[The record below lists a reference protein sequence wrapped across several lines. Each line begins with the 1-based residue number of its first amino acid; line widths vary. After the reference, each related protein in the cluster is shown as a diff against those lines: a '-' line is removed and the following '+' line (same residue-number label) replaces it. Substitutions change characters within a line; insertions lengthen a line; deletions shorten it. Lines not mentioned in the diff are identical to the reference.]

1 MVSNPLTARV
11 YVKKKLNLKWIQ
23 FNKTTFS
30 NPRLE
35 INNKN
40 LADMD
45 SSISSWRYKNFS
57 EENIFHEFICSLSD
71 WFIRCALL
79 P

>member
-1 MVSNPLTARV
+1 MNS
-11 YVKKKLNLKWIQ
+11 IQ

-71 WFIRCALL
+71 
-79 P
+79 